1 MFYSLSYEE
10 LVNFIPL
17 LIYSI
22 NNNNMLEE
30 TPKSELYNVIQSQ
43 IQYFI
48 DHSNVIQSQIQY
60 FIDHSVDGYIL
71 NIPISDYNN
80 KMVGFLEQIN
90 TFLKGIA
97 IGDNSFTEYQS
108 MI

>member
-1 MFYSLSYEE
+1 MFYSLSYEK

-17 LIYSI
+17 LIDSI

-30 TPKSELYNVIQSQ
+30 TKKSELYNVIQSQ
-43 IQYFI
+43 YFI
-48 DHSNVIQSQIQY
+48 N
-60 FIDHSVDGYIL
+60 HSVDGYIL